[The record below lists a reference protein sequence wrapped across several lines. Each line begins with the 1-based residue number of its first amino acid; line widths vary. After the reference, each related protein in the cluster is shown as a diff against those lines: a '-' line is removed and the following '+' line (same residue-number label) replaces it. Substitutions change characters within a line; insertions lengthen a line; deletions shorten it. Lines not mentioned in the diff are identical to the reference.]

1 MSVEEPA
8 ARARNALSKAIFGN
22 SHFSTVIGY
31 LDHRGSETVTVRVAA
46 KATGLADAIVK
57 PIFQRL
63 VDSGALV
70 PHEDASPGRAFTVD
84 PDSLEPVANAT
95 TWIATKVEL
104 ELADVE
110 TRLWELAERDLGSE
124 GVQVLRRLAMRVPS
138 EGRLSWLANAIADT
152 TNASMAEVNEIVS
165 AAGTGGTSG

>member
-8 ARARNALSKAIFGN
+8 TRARGALSKAIFGN

-31 LDHRGSETVTVRVAA
+31 LDHHRSETVTVRVAA

-63 VDSGALV
+63 VDCGALV
-70 PHEDASPGRAFTVD
+70 RHENGTPGRAFTVD
-84 PDSLEPVANAT
+84 ADSLEPVANAT

-110 TRLWELAERDLGSE
+110 TRLWELAERDLG
-124 GVQVLRRLAMRVPS
+124 
-138 EGRLSWLANAIADT
+138 
-152 TNASMAEVNEIVS
+152 
-165 AAGTGGTSG
+165 